1 MKLGTLA
8 AVSLAA
14 ILASTAAVTI
24 VALQGAMQR
33 GVSPAASTTVRYP
46 TTDIG
51 VSSLGARAKA
61 QRDTASQFKVFHQ
74 FQFRDTVTE
83 SGITFFNYVVDDA
96 ARFHKPVHYD
106 HGTGI
111 AVADVDGDALEDVYF
126 VNQLT
131 GSQLWKNVGGGR
143 FRNLNSVAGVALADR
158 VGVTASFADTDND
171 GDQDLFVTT
180 VRGGN
185 VLLENDGRGRFKDIS
200 KAAGVDYVGHSSGA
214 VFFDYDND
222 GLLDLYVCNV
232 GRYTID
238 SKGRGGAYE
247 GLQDAFLGH
256 LHRDRSES
264 AILYKNIGGNRFR
277 DVTQEVGLGDAGWSG
292 DASVADL
299 NGDGFS
305 DLYALNMQGA
315 GHFFESVGGKK
326 FVDSTAKYFPKTPW
340 GSMGIKFFDYDN
352 DRRPDLLIT
361 DMHSDMS
368 ENSPIEREKLKAREL
383 MEESMLG
390 GKAEPVHLRQR
401 LLRESRAMES
411 SRKSRIVSAR
421 RTTGPGDR
429 ALAT

>member
-1 MKLGTLA
+1 M
-8 AVSLAA
+8 AA
-14 ILASTAAVTI
+14 IIAGTAAVTI
-24 VALQGAMQR
+24 VAIQGAAQQAVPPGGR
-33 GVSPAASTTVRYP
+33 STTVRYP
-46 TTDIG
+46 TPDIG
-51 VSSLGARAKA
+51 VSSLGARATA
-61 QRDTASQFKVFHQ
+61 QRGTASQFKVFHQ
-74 FQFRDTVTE
+74 FQFRDSVTE

-111 AVADVDGDALEDVYF
+111 AAADVDGDGLEDLYF

-131 GSQLWKNVGGGR
+131 GSQLWKNLGGGR

-185 VLLENDGRGRFKDIS
+185 VLFENDGRGRFKDIS

-232 GRYTID
+232 GRYTTD

-247 GLQDAFLGH
+247 GRQDAFLGH
-256 LHRDRSES
+256 LHPDRSES
-264 AILYKNIGGNRFR
+264 AILYKNMGGNRFR
-277 DVTQEVGLGDAGWSG
+277 DVTKEVGLGDAGWSG

-299 NGDGFS
+299 NGDGFL

-368 ENSPIEREKLKAREL
+368 EDSPIEREKLKAREL

-390 GKAEPVHLRQR
+390 AKPEPVHLRQR
-401 LLRESRAMES
+401 FLRESRQ
-411 SRKSRIVSAR
+411 RKVR
-421 RTTGPGDR
+421 
-429 ALAT
+429 